1 MAPEPRIR
9 QYRPP
14 VDPAEKSA
22 WVGWIK
28 AIWIAVLLV
37 SCYLAGQSMVAHHF
51 FDGGALNGR
60 IENLR
65 Y

>member
-1 MAPEPRIR
+1 MDHGDQP
-9 QYRPP
+9 
-14 VDPAEKSA
+14 A

-28 AIWIAVLLV
+28 FAWIALLMV
-37 SCYLAGQSMVAHHF
+37 SCYFAGQSMVQHHF
-51 FDGGALNGR
+51 FDGGALNNR